1 MKPKNEE
8 ALHLCYAIERLID
21 QEFYFTGIYG
31 TVEMKE
37 LVDEALALLIE
48 RKENLLFKNINQI
61 ELPFENE
68 E

>member
-31 TVEMKE
+31 TVQMKE
-37 LVDEALALLIE
+37 LVDEALDLLME
-48 RKENLLFKNINQI
+48 RKENLLFKNINQL
-61 ELPFENE
+61 ELPFKNE